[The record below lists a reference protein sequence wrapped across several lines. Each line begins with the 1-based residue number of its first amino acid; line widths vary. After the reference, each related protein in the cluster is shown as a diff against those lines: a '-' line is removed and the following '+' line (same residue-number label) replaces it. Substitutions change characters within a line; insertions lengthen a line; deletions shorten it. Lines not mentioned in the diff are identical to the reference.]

1 MDTLFL
7 AFAVPSTIADALEPL
22 YQHYGTVM
30 EKRQPREK
38 LHLTLV
44 WLGEMAADENFLK
57 KIRVPLPQSFVPTV
71 RLTHV
76 GRGRAR
82 DQLWAFAE
90 AAGPIMAIREQ
101 MLARLKDI
109 GWDMPKQGLHKSFT
123 PHIKVGTLYDQMSHI
138 GVADHPFITSYA
150 VQELILYKGSPGA
163 HQAAYTPLASISLI

>member
-7 AFAVPSTIADALEPL
+7 AFTVPPAIADALEPL

-38 LHLTLV
+38 LHLTLA
-44 WLGEMAADENFLK
+44 WLGEIAADENSLK

-101 MLARLKDI
+101 MLARLKNLN
-109 GWDMPKQGLHKSFT
+109 WDMPKQGLHKAFT
-123 PHIKVGTLYDQMSHI
+123 PHIKIGTL
-138 GVADHPFITSYA
+138 
-150 VQELILYKGSPGA
+150 
-163 HQAAYTPLASISLI
+163 